1 MFYTHAQKQTQP
13 SCVAISF
20 LLFFFLLPT
29 GSLRYFL
36 GWPRF
41 WFETY
46 ELFCYFVVGPLR
58 EYSHDGQTGIVH
70 RYTPGERIAG
80 IQAAL
85 FGQFS
90 ELQDRQADDTVF
102 SGEAVVLHRDV
113 KLVGLWAMFV
123 TQHAGRRRYK
133 NIYINT
139 HPSIIHTFRV
149 LTDCDM
155 LSITIHLIPRFVK
168 TNKCT
173 YNQGRIYHI
182 LWHRKNEMYCCAP
195 THKRWSVTAI

>member
-13 SCVAISF
+13 SCVAISLPLF
-20 LLFFFLLPT
+20 FFFLLPT

-36 GWPRF
+36 GWPRV

-46 ELFCYFVVGPLR
+46 KLFGHFVVGPLR

-70 RYTPGERIAG
+70 RYAPGERIASV
-80 IQAAL
+80 QAAL

-90 ELQDRQADDTVF
+90 ELQDSQADDSVL

-139 HPSIIHTFRV
+139 HQCIIHTYRV
-149 LTDCDM
+149 NWLRHAVDYNSSHAWVC
-155 LSITIHLIPRFVK
+155 K
-168 TNKCT
+168 NKQVYT
-173 YNQGRIYHI
+173 
-182 LWHRKNEMYCCAP
+182 
-195 THKRWSVTAI
+195 